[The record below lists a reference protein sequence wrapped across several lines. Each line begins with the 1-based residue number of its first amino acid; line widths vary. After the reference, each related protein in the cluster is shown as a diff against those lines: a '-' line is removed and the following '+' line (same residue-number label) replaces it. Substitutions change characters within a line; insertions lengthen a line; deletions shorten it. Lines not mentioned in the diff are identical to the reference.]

1 MKTNQK
7 IQLKAIHDLWPH
19 LKPWQRKWLRI
30 QCEVIYGIVKIIDL
44 IYRVDL
50 WLLPPLAFYSTY
62 ITAQRNFPAHPIS
75 EMAVLS
81 TAFMAMTLTLF
92 LIRPRKWLRI
102 VRWVKA

>member
-1 MKTNQK
+1 MKKNQSS
-7 IQLKAIHDLWPH
+7 QLKTLYDLWPY
-19 LKPWQRKWLRI
+19 LNPWQRKWLLI
-30 QCEVIYGIVKIIDL
+30 QCEVVYAAVKIIKL

-75 EMAVLS
+75 DMAVLS

-92 LIRPRKWLRI
+92 LIRPRKWMRVAHW
-102 VRWVKA
+102 VRS